1 MAALTEQLKVMME
14 RLEAANLYT
23 MALERTQS
31 GTYDPNRR
39 DTAVSAPV
47 GREPA
52 SNGPG
57 GSQEGYAPVQ
67 QYAED
72 QSYQISTETAH
83 MHEKEVQRALSSLTS
98 QHLAQGMV
106 LSVILGPP
114 ASRRKGPARAGR

>member
-1 MAALTEQLKVMME
+1 MAALTEQLKVMKE

-57 GSQEGYAPVQ
+57 GFQEGYAPVQ
-67 QYAED
+67 QYEED
-72 QSYQISTETAH
+72 QSYRISTDTPQVHA
-83 MHEKEVQRALSSLTS
+83 KEVQRALSGLTS
-98 QHLAQGMV
+98 GHLAQGIV

-114 ASRRKGPARAGR
+114 VSRRRGSGRAGR

>member
-23 MALERTQS
+23 QALERTQS
-31 GTYDPNRR
+31 GPADPGRR
-39 DTAVSAPV
+39 DTVFTIPVERESASS
-47 GREPA
+47 R
-52 SNGPG
+52 SD

-72 QSYQISTETAH
+72 QSYRIRTDNAPVQA
-83 MHEKEVQRALSSLTS
+83 KEVQNALSSLTS
-98 QHLAQGMV
+98 QHLAQGIV

-114 ASRRKGPARAGR
+114 ASRRKGPSRAGR

>member
-1 MAALTEQLKVMME
+1 LAALTEQLKAMME

-23 MALERTQS
+23 QALERSQS
-31 GTYDPNRR
+31 ASSEHGWR
-39 DTAVSAPV
+39 DTVFPV
-47 GREPA
+47 PVLREPA
-52 SNGPG
+52 STGPG
-57 GSQEGYAPVQ
+57 GPREEGAPEQ

-72 QSYQISTETAH
+72 LSYQISTESSH

>member
-1 MAALTEQLKVMME
+1 MAVLTEQLKAMME

-23 MALERTQS
+23 QALERSQS
-31 GTYDPNRR
+31 ASSEPGWR
-39 DTAVSAPV
+39 DTVFPVPARREPVSAESSSP
-47 GREPA
+47 
-52 SNGPG
+52 
-57 GSQEGYAPVQ
+57 QEGYAPVQ

-83 MHEKEVQRALSSLTS
+83 MHEKEVQRALSNLTS
-98 QHLAQGMV
+98 QHLTQGIV